1 MKKLILS
8 LVAIATISLSTFGQA
23 PEGFKYQAV
32 LRDAGNTILNNQ
44 AVGMRMTIQQGS
56 IGGATVYQETFAP
69 TTNGYGLVNL
79 EIGSGTVVSGDFTTI
94 DWGNGPY
101 FIETAADV
109 TGGTSYTVMG
119 TSRLMSVPYALYAKT
134 SGNGQGPQGPAGN
147 DGADGADG
155 TNGTNG
161 TDGATGLTGPAG
173 AQGPQGPAGNDG
185 AVGAT
190 GAQGPIGLTGAPGI
204 QGLPG
209 NDGAV
214 GPQGTQGLTGN
225 DGIDGV
231 DGAAGTNGTNGTD
244 GATGL
249 TGPAGA
255 QGPQGPAGNDGAVGA
270 TGAQG
275 PIGLTGAPGI
285 QGLPGND
292 GAVGPQGTQ
301 GLTGNDGIDGV
312 DGAVGPQGTQGI
324 AGNDGIDG
332 AAGTQGIQGLAG
344 NDGIDGA
351 AGTQGIQ
358 GIAGDDGIDGAAG
371 TQGIQ
376 GLAGNDG
383 VGIAQTLSQ
392 VGSVVTLSDGGGT
405 ISVNDTDSDPTN
417 ELQVLSL
424 SNDTLYLSNGNNV
437 YLGNS
442 PGIVA
447 GSTPGEMLYWN
458 GSDWVIVNIGVT
470 GQTLYY
476 CYGVP
481 TWGPCLAQVI
491 TSLIVNITGNEATSG
506 GNVTND
512 GGSSVIARGVCWG
525 INPSPDL
532 TDNFT
537 SDGSGTGTFNSNM
550 LGLTSFTTYY
560 VRAYAT
566 NSGGTTYGN
575 ELTFVSGADIPVVTT
590 LNVNSIYF
598 DSCAID
604 AEVLSNGGETVTERG
619 VCYSTSPNPTIS
631 NNIVL
636 NGSGLGPYS
645 CNLTGLT
652 GATLYYV
659 RAYATNST
667 GTAYGNE
674 LTFTTYNTP
683 NSVSCTGWSG
693 PSPTSPQMVSGGY
706 IEVSVGT
713 SISINQLDNGSP
725 MMNCGCSYFTNPPEA
740 TVTSS
745 NCANNSSLSE
755 TIVFNQCG
763 VYQVQVQNGDCNAMT
778 YCTLSISII
787 GCP

>member
-231 DGAAGTNGTNGTD
+231 DGA
-244 GATGL
+244 
-249 TGPAGA
+249 
-255 QGPQGPAGNDGAVGA
+255 
-270 TGAQG
+270 
-275 PIGLTGAPGI
+275 
-285 QGLPGND
+285 
-292 GAVGPQGTQ
+292 
-301 GLTGNDGIDGV
+301 
-312 DGAVGPQGTQGI
+312 VGPQGTQGI
-324 AGNDGIDG
+324 AGNDGI
-332 AAGTQGIQGLAG
+332 
-344 NDGIDGA
+344 N
-351 AGTQGIQ
+351 
-358 GIAGDDGIDGAAG
+358 GAAG

>member
-231 DGAAGTNGTNGTD
+231 DGA
-244 GATGL
+244 
-249 TGPAGA
+249 
-255 QGPQGPAGNDGAVGA
+255 
-270 TGAQG
+270 
-275 PIGLTGAPGI
+275 
-285 QGLPGND
+285 
-292 GAVGPQGTQ
+292 
-301 GLTGNDGIDGV
+301 
-312 DGAVGPQGTQGI
+312 VGPQGTQGI
-324 AGNDGIDG
+324 AGNDGIGG